1 MFKIYKNQHLL
12 QFFLR
17 DDQHNK
23 IGEESLGPL
32 TISELYGKALQYFAS
47 VGEHLSNSS
56 SNVGVAKAL
65 PMFDIVWQLE
75 V

>member
-1 MFKIYKNQHLL
+1 M

-17 DDQHNK
+17 DDHHQ
-23 IGEESLGPL
+23 IEGESLGPL

-47 VGEHLSNSS
+47 VGEHLSNN

-75 V
+75 VKQKK